1 MSVGNVQCLTYCQ
14 PIATLTTR
22 VIKVRAAI
30 FKGVGTPLVIEKI
43 EAPKCGPT
51 DLILKVKNC
60 GICGSDLHMTE
71 ATSIQP
77 LPAGSVMGHEFA
89 GEVMEVGSAVK
100 GQWKSGDRVAG
111 FPYIRCGECAGC
123 REGGN
128 GFAVCE
134 KGVGVGLG
142 QSHGAYAEFVRIGAN
157 GAHRLPDHMNFQEG
171 AMVEPLAVGLHAV
184 DKAQMSRGAT
194 VLVIGAGPVG
204 LSVMLWAKFLGAR
217 HVIVSDKA
225 ELRSKMAARFGATDA
240 VDPGK
245 ALIPQV
251 EAIAGK
257 GPDIIFE
264 CVGAPGLINEI
275 MMIAPRNC
283 KIVVAGVCQQMDT
296 IMPLIGIVKEL
307 CLQFVLGYRS
317 ADFDFVID
325 MISKDRV
332 DVQHM
337 ITDVVTLDGL
347 PAAFDALRKPVH
359 QCKVMLEN

>member
-1 MSVGNVQCLTYCQ
+1 M
-14 PIATLTTR
+14 
-22 VIKVRAAI
+22 RAAV
-30 FKGVGTPLVIEKI
+30 FKEVGKPLAIETI
-43 EAPKCGPT
+43 DNPKCGPT

-77 LPAGSVMGHEFA
+77 LPSGSVMGHEFA
-89 GEVMEVGSAVK
+89 GEVVEVGSALK
-100 GQWKSGDRVAG
+100 GKWKSGDRVAG

-123 REGGN
+123 REGGS
-128 GFAVCE
+128 GFSVCE
-134 KGVGVGLG
+134 RGVSIGLG
-142 QSHGAYAEFVRIGAN
+142 QSPGAYAEFVKIGAL
-157 GAHRLPDHMNFQEG
+157 GAHRLPDNLSFQEG

-184 DKAQMSRGAT
+184 DKAQMQRGAT

-217 HVIVSDKA
+217 HVIVSDRA
-225 ELRSKMAARFGATDA
+225 ETRAKMAARFGATDA
-240 VDPGK
+240 VDPSK
-245 ALIPQV
+245 PLIPQV
-251 EAIAGK
+251 ETIAGH

-264 CVGAPGLINEI
+264 CVGAPGMINEV
-275 MMIAPRNC
+275 MMMAPRNC
-283 KIVVAGVCQQMDT
+283 RIVVAGVCQQMDM
-296 IMPLIGIVKEL
+296 ILPLMGIVKEL
-307 CLQFVLGYRS
+307 SLQFVLGYRP

-337 ITDVVTLDGL
+337 ITDVVSLDQL
-347 PAAFDALRKPVH
+347 PQAFDSLRKPVH